1 MANQNRINMP
11 SGMGGLVRYFDE
23 YKSKFRLSPGNVI
36 ILIVIVVLIEFL
48 LHWQGYSLLG
58 LK

>member
-1 MANQNRINMP
+1 MANQNRISMP

-23 YKSKFRLSPGNVI
+23 YKSRFRLSPGNVI
-36 ILIVIVVLIEFL
+36 ILIVIVVLIEFF

-58 LK
+58 LR

>member
-1 MANQNRINMP
+1 
-11 SGMGGLVRYFDE
+11 MGGLVRYFDE
-23 YKSKFRLSPGNVI
+23 YKSKFQFKPGHIIIIVVI
-36 ILIVIVVLIEFL
+36 VILIEIL